1 MVSRGKV
8 RGAIFILVGR
18 RRRTMMVTTDV
29 MKEGGNEA
37 AGEGGDAGGE
47 AGGAGAKEQSKQW
60 QCNAPACGIVLTRS
74 KRPRESATML
84 SNLFP
89 ILICMKRILLVLSV
103 INM

>member
-1 MVSRGKV
+1 M
-8 RGAIFILVGR
+8 
-18 RRRTMMVTTDV
+18 MMVTTDV
-29 MKEGGNEA
+29 MKEGDNDA

-47 AGGAGAKEQSKQW
+47 AGGAGGAGAKEQSKQW

-74 KRPRESATML
+74 KRRRESATIL

-89 ILICMKRILLVLSV
+89 ILICMKRILLVLSI